1 MANLQKAGHSVG
13 RSPRCALAI
22 YFDVWIIKPVL
33 TRLFCFLS
41 CLCLPAM
48 VSAEPRLLTHR
59 YGQTEVSGTPQRV
72 VSLSFIGHDFLL
84 GLGVMPIAV
93 RYWYGD
99 HPFGV
104 WPWAQHALGDAEPQV
119 ITGGIDVEAVALLQP
134 DLIVGQWSG
143 MTETEYR
150 LLSRIAPTLPPPE
163 GQSDYSASWQQMTR
177 QIGRA
182 MGLEAQAE
190 AQIAQ
195 IEARF
200 AAIETAH
207 PDWQGKTA
215 AAVWPDQIGAYTT
228 VDLRGQFLEQ
238 LGFVNAPDVE
248 ALAGPRTYNIRLSQ
262 EDLTPIDTDLLMWLT
277 VSDPAAALARIRLR
291 PSMRAFLQGREVVAD
306 PELTAALSHSSPLS
320 LSYALDRLEPMI
332 AAAVD
337 GDPTTEVPQ

>member
-1 MANLQKAGHSVG
+1 MLK
-13 RSPRCALAI
+13 
-22 YFDVWIIKPVL
+22 
-33 TRLFCFLS
+33 RLFCLLS

-48 VSAEPRLLTHR
+48 VVAEPRLVKHR

-84 GLGVMPIAV
+84 GLGVTPVAL

-104 WPWAQHALGDAEPQV
+104 WPWAQDALGDAAPQV
-119 ITGGIDVEAVALLQP
+119 IRGGIDVELVALLQP
-134 DLIVGQWSG
+134 DLILGQWSG

-163 GQSDYSASWQQMTR
+163 GESDYSASWQQMTR

-182 MGLEAQAE
+182 MGLEARAE
-190 AQIAQ
+190 AQISE

-200 AAIETAH
+200 AAFRAAH

-228 VDLRGQFLEQ
+228 ADIRGQFLEQ
-238 LGFVNAPDVE
+238 LGFANAPEVE
-248 ALAGPRTYNIRLSQ
+248 ALAGPRTYNVRLSQ
-262 EDLTPIDTDLLMWLT
+262 EDLTPIDTDLLLWLS
-277 VSDPAAALARIRLR
+277 VSDPTSALARIRLR
-291 PSMRAFLQGREVVAD
+291 PSMRAFSEGREVVVDAD
-306 PELTAALSHSSPLS
+306 LTGALSHSSPLS
-320 LSYALDRLEPMI
+320 LDYALDRLEPMI
-332 AAAVD
+332 AAALD
-337 GDPTTEVPQ
+337 GDPDTEVPK